1 MIMKN
6 GMKMKKC
13 LLLAVALMLTG
24 AANAQETLELTLD
37 KAIEIALADN
47 PTIRVADEEIVLKK
61 VANREAWMTLL
72 PELSVS
78 GSWQYTIKAPELK
91 LGGQSFRMGD
101 DDVSTAAGVATLS
114 LPVFAPAVYK
124 SMSITK
130 TDILLAQ
137 EKARASR
144 LDLVNQVTKAYYQ
157 LMLTQD
163 SYEVLKR
170 SYALAEENYNVVNSR
185 YEQGLVSEF
194 DKISAEVQM
203 RNVKPS
209 VVSAENGVRICKI
222 QLKVLMGITEDI
234 NLVVNEKLNNYET
247 MVFTNQLDNDNFGL
261 ENNSTMRQFELNADI
276 LKKNVGLAWSN
287 FMPSLGVALTGQ
299 YQSMYNNHWNVFDYS
314 WVGSSQLTFSLSV
327 PIFRASNFTK
337 LKTARLQRTQLEL
350 SRIDTE
356 RKLNMQVESYKNNM
370 LASSEQVLSNK
381 EAMNQADKALS
392 ISKKRYEVGK
402 GTVLELNSSQV
413 ALTQAELTYSQS
425 IYDYLTAKAD
435 LDLVLGRGE

>member
-1 MIMKN
+1 
-6 GMKMKKC
+6 MKMKKC
-13 LLLAVALMLTG
+13 LALAVALMLTG
-24 AANAQETLELTLD
+24 VTSAQETLELTLD
-37 KAIEIALADN
+37 KAVEIALADN

-61 VANREAWMTLL
+61 VANKEAWMTLL
-72 PELSVS
+72 PEVNVT
-78 GSWQYTIKAPELK
+78 GSWQHTIQAAVMQLDTM
-91 LGGQSFRMGD
+91 SFRMGRD
-101 DDVSTAAGVATLS
+101 RSNTVAGVATLS
-114 LPVFAPAVYK
+114 LPIFAPAVYK
-124 SMSITK
+124 SMSLTK

-144 LDLVNQVTKAYYQ
+144 LDLINQVTKAYYQ
-157 LMLTQD
+157 LLLTQD

-170 SYALAEENYNVVNSR
+170 SYALAEENFNVVNSR
-185 YEQGLVSEF
+185 YEQGLVSEY

-209 VVSAENGVRICKI
+209 VVSAENGVRLSKL

-234 NLVVNEKLNNYET
+234 NLVVTEKLNNYET

-261 ENNSTMRQFELNADI
+261 ENNSTMRQFDLNADL

-287 FMPSLGVALTGQ
+287 FMPTLGASINYQ
-299 YQSMYNNHWNVFDYS
+299 YQSLYNNHWNVFDYKWS
-314 WVGSSQLTFSLSV
+314 GSSTLMFSLSV
-327 PIFRASNFTK
+327 PLFKASNFTK

-350 SRIDTE
+350 NRIDTE
-356 RKLNMQVESYKNNM
+356 RKLNMQVESYKSNM

-413 ALTQAELTYSQS
+413 ALTQAELTYSQA

>member
-1 MIMKN
+1 MRSRN
-6 GMKMKKC
+6 C
-13 LLLAVALMLTG
+13 LALAFALLLTG
-24 AANAQETLELTLD
+24 AVSAQETLNLTLD
-37 KAIEIALADN
+37 KALEIALADN
-47 PTIRVADEEIVLKK
+47 PTIKVADQEIVLKK
-61 VANREAWMTLL
+61 VANKEAWMALL
-72 PELSVS
+72 PELSVT
-78 GSWQYTIKAPELK
+78 GSWQYTIKAPEMK
-91 LGGQSFRMGD
+91 LNGMSFRMGD

-114 LPVFAPAVYK
+114 LPIFAPAVYK
-124 SMSITK
+124 SMSLTK

-137 EKARASR
+137 EKARSSR
-144 LDLVNQVTKAYYQ
+144 LDLINQVTKAYYQ

-163 SYEVLKR
+163 SYEVLQR
-170 SYALAEENYNVVNSR
+170 SYALAEENYNVVKSR
-185 YEQGLVSEF
+185 FEQGLVSEY

-209 VVSAENGVRICKI
+209 VVSAENGVRLSKL

-234 NLVVNEKLNNYET
+234 NLVVTEKLNDYET

-261 ENNSTMRQFELNADI
+261 ENNSTMRQFDLNADI

-287 FMPSLGVALTGQ
+287 FMPMLAMSLNGQ

-314 WVGSSQLTFSLSV
+314 WVGSSQLMFNLSI
-327 PIFRASNFTK
+327 PIFKASNFTK

-350 SRIDTE
+350 NRVDTE
-356 RKLNMQVESYKNNM
+356 RKLNMQVESYKSNM
-370 LASSEQVLSNK
+370 QASSEQVLSNK

-392 ISKKRYEVGK
+392 ISKKRYEVGA

-413 ALTQAELTYSQS
+413 ALTQSELTYSQS

-435 LDLVLGRGE
+435 LDLVLGREE

>member
-1 MIMKN
+1 MRSKN
-6 GMKMKKC
+6 C
-13 LLLAVALMLTG
+13 LALALALLLTG
-24 AANAQETLELTLD
+24 AVRAQETLNLTLD
-37 KAIEIALADN
+37 KALEIALADN
-47 PTIRVADEEIVLKK
+47 PTIKVADQEIVLKK
-61 VANREAWMTLL
+61 EANKEAWMALL
-72 PELSVS
+72 PELSVT
-78 GSWQYTIKAPELK
+78 GSWQYTIKAPEMK
-91 LGGQSFRMGD
+91 LNGMSFRMGD

-114 LPVFAPAVYK
+114 LPLFAPAVYK
-124 SMSITK
+124 SMSLTK

-137 EKARASR
+137 EKARSSR
-144 LDLVNQVTKAYYQ
+144 LDLINQVTKAYYQ

-163 SYEVLKR
+163 SYEVLQR

-185 YEQGLVSEF
+185 FEQGLVSEY

-209 VVSAENGVRICKI
+209 VVSAENGVRLSKL

-234 NLVVNEKLNNYET
+234 DLVVTEKLNDYET

-261 ENNSTMRQFELNADI
+261 ENNSTMRQFDLNADI

-287 FMPSLGVALTGQ
+287 FMPMLAMSLNGQ

-314 WVGSSQLTFSLSV
+314 WVGSSQLMFNLSI
-327 PIFRASNFTK
+327 PIFKASNFTK

-350 SRIDTE
+350 NRVDTE
-356 RKLNMQVESYKNNM
+356 RKLNMQVESYKSNM
-370 LASSEQVLSNK
+370 QASSEQVLSNK

-392 ISKKRYEVGK
+392 ISKKRYEVGA

-413 ALTQAELTYSQS
+413 ALTQSELTYSQS

-435 LDLVLGRGE
+435 LDLVLGREE

>member
-1 MIMKN
+1 MMN

-13 LLLAVALMLTG
+13 LALAVALMLTG
-24 AANAQETLELTLD
+24 VTSAQETLELTLD
-37 KAIEIALADN
+37 KAVEIALADN

-61 VANREAWMTLL
+61 VANKEAWMTLL
-72 PELSVS
+72 PEVNVT
-78 GSWQYTIKAPELK
+78 GSWQHTIQAAVMQLDTM
-91 LGGQSFRMGD
+91 SFRMGRD
-101 DDVSTAAGVATLS
+101 RSNTVAGVATLS
-114 LPVFAPAVYK
+114 LPIFAPAVYK
-124 SMSITK
+124 SMSLTK

-144 LDLVNQVTKAYYQ
+144 LDLINQVTKAYYQ
-157 LMLTQD
+157 LLLTQD

-170 SYALAEENYNVVNSR
+170 SYALAEENFNVVNSR
-185 YEQGLVSEF
+185 YEQGLVSEY

-209 VVSAENGVRICKI
+209 VVSAENGVRLSKL

-234 NLVVNEKLNNYET
+234 NLVVTEKLNNYET

-261 ENNSTMRQFELNADI
+261 ENNSTMRQFDLNADL

-287 FMPSLGVALTGQ
+287 FMPTLGASINYQ
-299 YQSMYNNHWNVFDYS
+299 YQSLYNNHWNVFDYKWS
-314 WVGSSQLTFSLSV
+314 GSSTLMFNLSV
-327 PIFRASNFTK
+327 PLFKASNFTK

-350 SRIDTE
+350 NRIDTE
-356 RKLNMQVESYKNNM
+356 RKLNMQVESYKSNM

-413 ALTQAELTYSQS
+413 ALTQAELTYSQA

>member
-1 MIMKN
+1 MRSKN
-6 GMKMKKC
+6 YLALALA
-13 LLLAVALMLTG
+13 LLFTG
-24 AANAQETLELTLD
+24 AVHAQETLNLTLD
-37 KAIEIALADN
+37 KALEIALADN
-47 PTIRVADEEIVLKK
+47 PTIKVADQEIVLKK
-61 VANREAWMTLL
+61 VANKEAWMSLL
-72 PELSVS
+72 PELSVT
-78 GSWQYTIKAPELK
+78 GSWQYTLKAPEMK
-91 LGGQSFRMGD
+91 LNGMSFRMGD
-101 DDVSTAAGVATLS
+101 DDVSTAAGVATLN
-114 LPVFAPAVYK
+114 LPLFAPAVYK
-124 SMSITK
+124 SMSLTK

-137 EKARASR
+137 EKARSSR

-185 YEQGLVSEF
+185 FEQGLVSEY

-209 VVSAENGVRICKI
+209 VVSAENGVRLSKI

-234 NLVVNEKLNNYET
+234 DLVVTEKLNDYET

-261 ENNSTMRQFELNADI
+261 ENNSTMRQFDLNADM

-287 FMPSLGVALTGQ
+287 FMPMLSMSLSGQ
-299 YQSMYNNHWNVFDYS
+299 YQSMYNNDWNVFDYS
-314 WVGSSQLTFSLSV
+314 WVGSSQLLFNLSI
-327 PIFRASNFTK
+327 PIFKASNFTK

-350 SRIDTE
+350 NRVDTE
-356 RKLNMQVESYKNNM
+356 RKLNMQVESYKSNM
-370 LASSEQVLSNK
+370 QASSEQVLSNK

-392 ISKKRYEVGK
+392 ISKKRYEVGA

-413 ALTQAELTYSQS
+413 ALTQSELTYSQS

-435 LDLVLGRGE
+435 LDLVLGREE

>member
-1 MIMKN
+1 MRSRN
-6 GMKMKKC
+6 C
-13 LLLAVALMLTG
+13 LALVMALLFSGAVS
-24 AANAQETLELTLD
+24 AQETLNLTLD
-37 KAIEIALADN
+37 KALEIALADN
-47 PTIRVADEEIVLKK
+47 PTIKVADQEIVLKK
-61 VANREAWMTLL
+61 VANKEAWMSLL
-72 PELSVS
+72 PEVSVS
-78 GSWQYTIKAPELK
+78 GSWQYTIKAPEMK
-91 LGGQSFRMGD
+91 LNGMSFRMGD
-101 DDVSTAAGVATLS
+101 DDVSTAAATATLS
-114 LPVFAPAVYK
+114 LPIFAPAVYK
-124 SMSITK
+124 SMSLTK

-137 EKARASR
+137 EKARSSR
-144 LDLVNQVTKAYYQ
+144 LDLINQVTKAYYQ

-185 YEQGLVSEF
+185 FEQGLVSEY

-209 VVSAENGVRICKI
+209 VVSAENGVRLSKL

-234 NLVVNEKLNNYET
+234 DLVVTEKLSSYEA
-247 MVFTNQLDNDNFGL
+247 MVFTNQLDNDHIGL
-261 ENNSTMRQFELNADI
+261 ENNSTMRQLELNADM
-276 LKKNVGLAWSN
+276 LKQNVGLAWSN
-287 FMPSLGVALTGQ
+287 FMPTLGMSLNGQ

-314 WVGSSQLTFSLSV
+314 WIGSSQLMFSLNI
-327 PIFRASNFTK
+327 PIYRASNFTK

-350 SRIDTE
+350 NRVDTE

-370 LASSEQVLSNK
+370 QASSEQVLSNK

-413 ALTQAELTYSQS
+413 SLTQAELTYSQS

-435 LDLVLGRGE
+435 MDLVLGREK